1 MKNCITAAMLMLC
14 CLSLPMLSGC
24 SAYAPR
30 VVVTEAGVQ
39 NSNTTQASTIN
50 LFNEHYNQLYEQ
62 ELSTAQENI
71 RPVKAIDLTAEG
83 ASLSYQFCSSFFK
96 RAGTEQQYLL
106 FSRDV
111 IGVIGTLATGVL
123 GATHASPAATASVG
137 ITSGALLSGIS
148 AYSRNFL
155 FSEDNVQAVQDLTL
169 RAMASQ
175 TAATLARARG
185 LDPNYQLHDAVKD
198 IMDIQAICEV
208 QNILSLVGNSIHQAE
223 LVSSVSSGGQV
234 STDVVPRRGLTI
246 VGLNTTSA
254 AVFLQNQAL
263 QNPGALLAAIRRAA
277 PELSFRTSSD
287 AVTWTFNPKSDRQQL
302 EAVAKTLGWSE
313 Q

>member
-39 NSNTTQASTIN
+39 NSNTTQTSTIN

-123 GATHASPAATASVG
+123 GATHAAPAATASVG

-208 QNILSLVGNSIHQAE
+208 QNILSLGTQFD
-223 LVSSVSSGGQV
+223 SSGRTGLQR
-234 STDVVPRRGLTI
+234 VVRRSSLHGR
-246 VGLNTTSA
+246 SA
-254 AVFLQNQAL
+254 ATR
-263 QNPGALLAAIRRAA
+263 PYRCG
-277 PELSFRTSSD
+277 P
-287 AVTWTFNPKSDRQQL
+287 
-302 EAVAKTLGWSE
+302 
-313 Q
+313 